1 MAGLPEGWGK
11 EMDAEEHLDTYQGFL
26 TVTKWT
32 GITVAV
38 ILILMAIFL
47 L

>member
-1 MAGLPEGWGK
+1 MAMDEDFERHRQTWDGFVKFMTWG
-11 EMDAEEHLDTYQGFL
+11 T
-26 TVTKWT
+26 
-32 GITVAV
+32 IIVAV

>member
-11 EMDAEEHLDTYQGFL
+11 EMDAEEHLGTYQGFL

-32 GITVAV
+32 GIGVII

>member
-1 MAGLPEGWGK
+1 MAGLPESWGK
-11 EMDAEEHLDTYQGFL
+11 EMDAEEHLTTYQGFL
-26 TVTKWT
+26 TVVKWT
-32 GITVAV
+32 GIAVAV

>member
-11 EMDAEEHLDTYQGFL
+11 EMDAEEHLGTYQSFL
-26 TVTKWT
+26 AVTKWT
-32 GITVAV
+32 GIGV
-38 ILILMAIFL
+38 IILLVLMAIFL

>member
-11 EMDAEEHLDTYQGFL
+11 EMDAEEHLGTYQGFL
-26 TVTKWT
+26 AFTKW
-32 GITVAV
+32 GGVAV
-38 ILILMAIFL
+38 AVLLILMAIFL

>member
-11 EMDAEEHLDTYQGFL
+11 EMDTEEHLGTYQGFL
-26 TVTKWT
+26 TATKWT
-32 GITVAV
+32 SIGVIA